1 LKKAVAF
8 VAVHVHRRR
17 SKRLTSSIMATKPST
32 PPSATLTRVVD
43 KLPLWM
49 RKLMF
54 GHLRIKRADKG
65 MKLTFAETVFAASN
79 ARPGVQGADGQGPA
93 DAPARMRA
101 ELAQVLD
108 ARANNRQA
116 LAHLALLDKHL
127 HTSGMAVFDRM
138 PAKLLAKAHE
148 QLLLVST
155 VHEDV
160 TRGDLMSAL
169 SQALSR
175 RKDEDIGANNNNQ
188 RELVYGGGVLVEDGR
203 LSDFLQVHQDA

>member
-1 LKKAVAF
+1 
-8 VAVHVHRRR
+8 
-17 SKRLTSSIMATKPST
+17 MATKPST
-32 PPSATLTRVVD
+32 PPSATLTSVVD
-43 KLPLWM
+43 KLPLLL

-65 MKLTFAETVFAASN
+65 VKLTFGETMLAPSN
-79 ARPGVQGADGQGPA
+79 ARPAPHTHHSTRPGVQGMDGEGHA

-127 HTSGMAVFDRM
+127 HKSGLAVFDRM

-175 RKDEDIGANNNNQ
+175 RKDEEIGANNNQ
-188 RELVYGGGVLVEDGR
+188 RDPVHGRGVLVQDGR
-203 LSDFLQVHQDA
+203 LSDFLQAHKDA

>member
-1 LKKAVAF
+1 VAF
-8 VAVHVHRRR
+8 VAVHVHLRR
-17 SKRLTSSIMATKPST
+17 SKRLTSSIMAINPST
-32 PPSATLTRVVD
+32 PPPATLTRVVD

-65 MKLTFAETVFAASN
+65 MKLTFAETVFASSN
-79 ARPGVQGADGQGPA
+79 ARPGVHGVDGEA
-93 DAPARMRA
+93 TTDAPTRMRA

-116 LAHLALLDKHL
+116 LVHLALLDKHL
-127 HTSGMAVFDRM
+127 HLSGMAVFDRM
-138 PAKLLAKAHE
+138 PVELLAKAHE

-160 TRGDLMSAL
+160 TRGDLMLVL

-175 RKDEDIGANNNNQ
+175 RKNEDIGANNDQ
-188 RELVYGGGVLVEDGR
+188 RDQVYGGGVSVEDGR
-203 LSDFLQVHQDA
+203 LSDFLQVHQDAA